1 MSANREWYQTEEEK
15 EQTRLKNNADL
26 SLKQKFD
33 EAFALA
39 KMKGN
44 KDIKN
49 ENNK

>member
-1 MSANREWYQTEEEK
+1 MSANREWYQDEEEK
-15 EQTRLKNNADL
+15 EQARLKNNADL

-44 KDIKN
+44 KDAIK
-49 ENNK
+49 EKP